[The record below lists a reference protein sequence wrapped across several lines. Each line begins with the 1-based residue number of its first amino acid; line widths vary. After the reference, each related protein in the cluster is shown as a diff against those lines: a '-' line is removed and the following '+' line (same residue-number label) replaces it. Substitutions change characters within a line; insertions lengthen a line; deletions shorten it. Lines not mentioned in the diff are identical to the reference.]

1 MTETTIA
8 ITRATRS
15 RLNELQEA
23 MRAERGG
30 RSVDAD
36 TALNRAL
43 DRSEQLARIA
53 LDHPELFH
61 GQ

>member
-8 ITRATRS
+8 ITRATRA
-15 RLNELQEA
+15 RLADLQAA

-36 TALNRAL
+36 AALNRAL
-43 DRSEQLARIA
+43 DRSDQLARIA
-53 LDHPELFH
+53 AEHPEIFH
-61 GQ
+61 A